1 LRRFVASAELLV
13 LLIYGIWI
21 YAGSDRM
28 LFTFIVDKQNFVWK
42 SVRTQQILQ
51 NPVIGYNSTIPVN
64 DFDFSDGCKLVFG
77 IIG

>member
-1 LRRFVASAELLV
+1 MDIRRKWQDVV
-13 LLIYGIWI
+13 YVYCGN
-21 YAGSDRM
+21 
-28 LFTFIVDKQNFVWK
+28 KQNFVWK